1 MTYTV
6 LALDASRSAIGVA
19 TASCSLAVGAAVPGL
34 DPKVGAV
41 ASQAWTNEVLRGR
54 VLAAVRSGDSPA
66 AAALDRL
73 ESWDD
78 EVELRQV
85 GVLGIDGR
93 GAAFTGRATT
103 AWRGHEVDAGV
114 VALGNVL
121 TGPEVLGAVRG
132 SLVSSAPMG
141 VDSLATALVEALAAG
156 EAAGGDSRGRQ
167 SAAVLVAEVGA
178 DVLEY
183 DLRVDDTAD
192 PVAELGRLVRL
203 RAQARAKVSAPR
215 R

>member
-6 LALDASRSAIGVA
+6 LALDATRSAIGVA
-19 TASCSLAVGAAVPGL
+19 TASCALAVGAAVPGL

-41 ASQAWTNEVLRGR
+41 ASQAWTNELLRGQ

-66 AAALDRL
+66 AALERL
-73 ESWDD
+73 EGWDD

-85 GVLGIDGR
+85 GVLAVDGR
-93 GAAFTGRATT
+93 GSAFTGRATT
-103 AWRGHEVDAGV
+103 AWRGDLVDDGV

-121 TGPEVLGAVRG
+121 TGPDVLGAVRE
-132 SLVSSAPMG
+132 SLVSSAPAG
-141 VDSLATALVEALAAG
+141 VDALAAALVGALAAG

-178 DVLEY
+178 EVLEY
-183 DLRVDDTAD
+183 DLRVDDAAD
-192 PVAELGRLVRL
+192 PVAELGRLVGL
-203 RAQARAKVSAPR
+203 RARVRSGVSAPR

>member
-19 TASCSLAVGAAVPGL
+19 TASRALAVGASVPGL
-34 DPKVGAV
+34 DPQVGAV
-41 ASQAWTNEVLRGR
+41 ASQAWTNQLLRGR
-54 VLAAVRSGDSPA
+54 VLGAVRDGDSP

-78 EVELRQV
+78 EVELRQT

-93 GAAFTGRATT
+93 GSAYTGRAIR
-103 AWRGHEVDAGV
+103 AWRGDFVDDGV

-121 TGPEVLGAVRG
+121 TGPEVLGAVREALA
-132 SLVSSAPMG
+132 SFAPAG
-141 VDSLATALVEALAAG
+141 VDSLATALVGALAAG

-167 SAAVLVAEVGA
+167 SAAILVAEVGA
-178 DVLEY
+178 EVLDY
-183 DLRVDDTAD
+183 DLRVDDAAD
-192 PVAELGRLVRL
+192 PVAELGRLVDL
-203 RAQARAKVSAPR
+203 RAQVRATVSTPR

>member
-6 LALDASRSAIGVA
+6 LALDATRSAIGVA
-19 TASCSLAVGAAVPGL
+19 TASCALAVGAAVPGL

-41 ASQAWTNEVLRGR
+41 ASQAWTNELLRGR

-66 AAALDRL
+66 AALERL
-73 ESWDD
+73 EEWDD

-93 GAAFTGRATT
+93 GSAFTGRATT
-103 AWRGHEVDAGV
+103 AWRGHEVDDGV
-114 VALGNVL
+114 VTLGNVL
-121 TGPEVLGAVRG
+121 TGSEVLGAVREA
-132 SLVSSAPMG
+132 LVSSAPAG
-141 VDSLATALVEALAAG
+141 VDALAAALVGALAAG

-178 DVLEY
+178 ELLEY

>member
-6 LALDASRSAIGVA
+6 LALDTTRTAIGVA
-19 TASCSLAVGAAVPGL
+19 TASCALAVGAAVPGL

-41 ASQAWTNEVLRGR
+41 ASQAWTNELLRGR

-66 AAALDRL
+66 AALERL
-73 ESWDD
+73 EEWDD

-93 GAAFTGRATT
+93 GSAFTGRATT
-103 AWRGHEVDAGV
+103 AWRGHEVDDGV
-114 VALGNVL
+114 VTLGNVL
-121 TGPEVLGAVRG
+121 TGSEVLGAVREA
-132 SLVSSAPMG
+132 LVSSAPAG
-141 VDSLATALVEALAAG
+141 VDALAAALVGALAAG

-178 DVLEY
+178 EVLEY

>member
-6 LALDASRSAIGVA
+6 LALDAARSAIGVA

-34 DPKVGAV
+34 DPRVGAV
-41 ASQAWTNEVLRGR
+41 ASQAWTNKRLRGR
-54 VLAAVRSGDSPA
+54 VLAALRAGDSPA
-66 AAALDRL
+66 EALERL

-93 GAAFTGRATT
+93 GSAFTGRATT
-103 AWRGHEVDAGV
+103 AWRGHEVDDGV

-121 TGPEVLGAVRG
+121 TGPEVLGAVREV
-132 SLVSSAPMG
+132 LASSAPAG
-141 VDSLATALVEALAAG
+141 VDSLAMALVGALAAG

-167 SAAVLVAEVGA
+167 SAAILVAEVGA
-178 DVLEY
+178 EVLDY
-183 DLRVDDTAD
+183 DLRVDDAAD
-192 PVAELGRLVRL
+192 PVAELGRLVGL
-203 RAQARAKVSAPR
+203 RAQVRATVSTPR
-215 R
+215 W

>member
-6 LALDASRSAIGVA
+6 LALDATRSAIGVA
-19 TASCSLAVGAAVPGL
+19 TASCALAVGAAVPGL

-41 ASQAWTNEVLRGR
+41 ASQAWTNELLRGR
-54 VLAAVRSGDSPA
+54 VLAAVRSGDSP

-103 AWRGHEVDAGV
+103 AWRGHEVDDGV

-121 TGPEVLGAVRG
+121 TGPEVLGAAQRA
-132 SLVSSAPMG
+132 LVSSAPAG
-141 VDSLATALVEALAAG
+141 VDALAAALVIALAAG
-156 EAAGGDSRGRQ
+156 ESAGGDSRGRQ
-167 SAAVLVAEVGA
+167 SAAVLVASVGA

-183 DLRVDDTAD
+183 DLRVDDAAD
-192 PVAELGRLVRL
+192 PVSQLGRLVGL
-203 RAQARAKVSAPR
+203 RARVRATVSAPR